1 MHRILSF
8 FAPDAVF
15 LPLFPSS
22 SSLPSRPF
30 PSDRGGSRLTVRL
43 ARDDAAAL
51 GSSPPA
57 SAAPACVVA
66 LCIRKTTP
74 PPEETSRELELHADE
89 DAFALEPLQAFL
101 VRLPVAG
108 EDENAPTPDVTFDHP
123 ALSDPAAA
131 GLRADERVAVALIR
145 WDETAGR
152 AGVLFPRARRT
163 RRLDAFPSSKRPN
176 ERDAQTAV
184 VAEKNGGAGGGAPPS
199 STAPGPVPG
208 AAASSRVRAAR
219 AFGGL
224 VPDGARVGVWT
235 APAEALAPLLETRGK
250 TAVSPSRRSGGDEP
264 EPEKGA
270 DGAFENS
277 ASFAATFERRAMFS
291 SSFSAAERAPPPA
304 AATGGP
310 EPEGSSERAKRPP
323 ALEFRAASD
332 DPESERSRSVPEAFP
347 KSPAFASPFPAA
359 DAAFASVRVAV
370 TAERRTT
377 FGAKNDGPAR
387 AMIGKEGSDA
397 PSEAP
402 AEGGPGEAAA
412 AETSA
417 LGPVAS
423 SDRSSTPPPAT
434 NGSSAPALAG
444 EDEKSA
450 GRVTMHY
457 LYHRGKMRKT
467 EIMEG
472 FMCPFCLRET
482 RGFQRLTYHLASS
495 HDRFGFVFF
504 PDGDEESQGP
514 KVRIWCLD
522 EPGEDGAVAGGS
534 EEDEHE
540 DWRWF
545 HSHGGR
551 YNGARRAR
559 RVTPRDRDRDR
570 GEEKEPP
577 TRDEKEPSTARAA
590 NPASGDDRG
599 AEPDPE
605 ARDDREKATPPDAAD
620 AAKEPASSPVPS
632 SSEEGC
638 VAPAHPAAAPSAP
651 PPKATRAS
659 RAPKSFF
666 YASTRKYPMSPAC
679 VAELVRSR
687 SEARRRRAVAR
698 AAAAEAETKRQQ
710 KVRRQQ
716 AQFKRRAR
724 ERRERAERFEATMQ
738 MQSRGV
744 ANATEL
750 LRQIAAQQQQ
760 REAAARAALTGAL
773 TAGAAAEGTAQA
785 LARLSAG
792 LQVTGGL
799 GALGGLGGLGGGLGG
814 LGAFGGQLGALG
826 ALGASGSLGALGLG
840 GQLGALGGASALGSV
855 GSGLGELLLQ
865 QQQRRRLLAAR
876 DAAAL
881 AGAGGRA
888 AGAAAP
894 TLDDEAALV
903 RAAVAAKAKAG
914 TLPGVSGEEGGDDGA
929 GLEFEASR
937 ALTLFAADAEEERRR
952 IEREKKF
959 LADDTRRKEKRR
971 RDAKTKRRRDGADAT
986 DREPETVEACIA
998 KVNASLASAHRDG
1011 SESDEFERSDS
1022 EATAKEK
1029 RRRVGAAP
1037 APALLITKETNSKAA
1052 DSAFLARERERAER
1066 AKGKAPMVEDEAPE
1080 DGAPPAAVS
1089 SAPPE
1094 RKKPGPK
1101 PGWKR
1106 RKLEEE
1112 REAREAAA
1120 RRAAEAEAEAKAR
1133 RFDGVGPPGTF
1144 YHAKTGQR
1152 IEARGADE
1160 APAPDSDDEDDLRQF
1175 AREDLRRLSEYE
1187 DVAPGEISF
1196 MHDWNVFVRRF
1207 RPIGDR
1213 EIPKALEAYAHWRGA
1228 RMAEDPKWRR
1238 MFTMHCINQVDF
1250 GIVAPEHVDEALKI
1264 ADQHRSAR
1272 DARGKG
1278 EEGEAEG
1285 EAVPGATDGA

>member
-22 SSLPSRPF
+22 SSVPSRPF

-43 ARDDAAAL
+43 SRDDAAAL

-66 LCIRKTTP
+66 LCVRKTTP
-74 PPEETSRELELHADE
+74 PPEETSPEKEKNADE
-89 DAFALEPLQAFL
+89 DAFALKPLQAFL

-108 EDENAPTPDVTFDHP
+108 EEENAPTPDVTFDHP

-163 RRLDAFPSSKRPN
+163 RRLDAFPSSKRPRN
-176 ERDAQTAV
+176 AQTTGGAK
-184 VAEKNGGAGGGAPPS
+184 KNGGAGGGAPPS
-199 STAPGPVPG
+199 STSPGPVPG
-208 AAASSRVRAAR
+208 AAASSRVRATR

-224 VPDGARVGVWT
+224 VPDGARVGVWS
-235 APAEALAPLLETRGK
+235 APAEALAPLLETRG
-250 TAVSPSRRSGGDEP
+250 TTVVSPSSRAGGDEP
-264 EPEKGA
+264 EPGKGA
-270 DGAFENS
+270 NGAFENS

-291 SSFSAAERAPPPA
+291 SFSAAERAPPA

-310 EPEGSSERAKRPP
+310 EPGGSSERAKRPP

-332 DPESERSRSVPEAFP
+332 EPESDRSRSVPEAFP
-347 KSPAFASPFPAA
+347 KSPEFESPFPAV

-370 TAERRTT
+370 IAERRTT

-387 AMIGKEGSDA
+387 AMIEKEGSDA

-412 AETSA
+412 AKTSA
-417 LGPVAS
+417 LGSVAS
-423 SDRSSTPPPAT
+423 SDRSSMPPPAA

-559 RVTPRDRDRDR
+559 RVTPRERDR

-577 TRDEKEPSTARAA
+577 TRDEKEPSTEDAA
-590 NPASGDDRG
+590 NAASDDDRG
-599 AEPDPE
+599 AEQDPE
-605 ARDDREKATPPDAAD
+605 ARDDREEATPLDAAD
-620 AAKEPASSPVPS
+620 APKEPASSPVPS
-632 SSEEGC
+632 SSEEGR
-638 VAPAHPAAAPSAP
+638 VAPAHPAAAPGAP
-651 PPKATRAS
+651 PPKAS
-659 RAPKSFF
+659 RTSHAPKSFF

-738 MQSRGV
+738 MQSRGI
-744 ANATEL
+744 AQTTEL

-785 LARLSAG
+785 HAHRAALARLSAG

-799 GALGGLGGLGGGLGG
+799 GALGGGLGS

-840 GQLGALGGASALGSV
+840 GQLGALGGASALGLV

-865 QQQRRRLLAAR
+865 QQQHRRLLAAR

-881 AGAGGRA
+881 AGAGGHA

-894 TLDDEAALV
+894 TLD
-903 RAAVAAKAKAG
+903 
-914 TLPGVSGEEGGDDGA
+914 EGD
-929 GLEFEASR
+929 SR
-937 ALTLFAADAEEERRR
+937 N
-952 IEREKKF
+952 
-959 LADDTRRKEKRR
+959 
-971 RDAKTKRRRDGADAT
+971 G
-986 DREPETVEACIA
+986 
-998 KVNASLASAHRDG
+998 
-1011 SESDEFERSDS
+1011 
-1022 EATAKEK
+1022 
-1029 RRRVGAAP
+1029 
-1037 APALLITKETNSKAA
+1037 
-1052 DSAFLARERERAER
+1052 
-1066 AKGKAPMVEDEAPE
+1066 
-1080 DGAPPAAVS
+1080 
-1089 SAPPE
+1089 
-1094 RKKPGPK
+1094 
-1101 PGWKR
+1101 
-1106 RKLEEE
+1106 
-1112 REAREAAA
+1112 
-1120 RRAAEAEAEAKAR
+1120 
-1133 RFDGVGPPGTF
+1133 
-1144 YHAKTGQR
+1144 
-1152 IEARGADE
+1152 
-1160 APAPDSDDEDDLRQF
+1160 
-1175 AREDLRRLSEYE
+1175 
-1187 DVAPGEISF
+1187 
-1196 MHDWNVFVRRF
+1196 
-1207 RPIGDR
+1207 
-1213 EIPKALEAYAHWRGA
+1213 
-1228 RMAEDPKWRR
+1228 
-1238 MFTMHCINQVDF
+1238 
-1250 GIVAPEHVDEALKI
+1250 
-1264 ADQHRSAR
+1264 
-1272 DARGKG
+1272 
-1278 EEGEAEG
+1278 
-1285 EAVPGATDGA
+1285 